1 MDAGQAAEV
10 LHNVFEECGIKPNS
24 VPMEALT
31 AYSVYRSERF
41 HLQRGVLA
49 AVLILFFL
57 LPFLFVRAGFTVDM
71 QEDGIRRLPVYTIHV
86 GNRFPV
92 HSVIARQKN
101 RMLPVYEADAKTF
114 TVEPTRNGTMQI
126 SVSLA
131 NRQETSLNMNV
142 DGVDRNAP
150 AFLGNEVRS
159 GMVYLYVKDEG
170 IGVDYDGV
178 YAENAAGERIRPAET
193 DPDTGTVV
201 FPYPEEGWDVYIP
214 DHIGNILHLALKFE

>member
-71 QEDGIRRLPVYTIHV
+71 LYHPVGVRIWV
-86 GNRFPV
+86 
-92 HSVIARQKN
+92 
-101 RMLPVYEADAKTF
+101 KTF
-114 TVEPTRNGTMQI
+114 SRAKYKSYTV
-126 SVSLA
+126 S
-131 NRQETSLNMNV
+131 
-142 DGVDRNAP
+142 
-150 AFLGNEVRS
+150 
-159 GMVYLYVKDEG
+159 
-170 IGVDYDGV
+170 
-178 YAENAAGERIRPAET
+178 
-193 DPDTGTVV
+193 
-201 FPYPEEGWDVYIP
+201 IP
-214 DHIGNILHLALKFE
+214 